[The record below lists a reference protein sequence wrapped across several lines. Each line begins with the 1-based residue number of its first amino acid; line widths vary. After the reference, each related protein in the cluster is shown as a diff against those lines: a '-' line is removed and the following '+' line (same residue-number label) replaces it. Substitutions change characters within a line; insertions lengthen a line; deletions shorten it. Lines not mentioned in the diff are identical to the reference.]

1 MFVTLETG
9 CFTLANAQTAVFA
22 CILSSK
28 YKQAPGRHVSVI
40 TKNPDVSLS
49 TGLKLGFTLLL
60 LLLIGLTAIGLVQMA
75 SINQNIEQ
83 VVNEN
88 NVKADLA
95 HDMRYALSDR
105 AIIMHSITT
114 LSDVF
119 DQQDAFDRFNEDAA
133 TFTNARNRFMKM
145 PLNAAEET
153 ILADIRQI
161 TIKTQP
167 LVVRAISLAMNG
179 EDAEATTLIAAEI
192 VPLQKQ
198 LSSRLEELIK
208 LQKQEAERAVQKTA
222 NTYANTRLLMFL
234 FGGGATLLGL
244 IIALVVIRHASR
256 QAAQLQHQAM
266 YDSLTQ
272 LPNRVLFADRLQQA
286 ILIGRREKQPF
297 ALLAMDLDRFKEIN
311 DTLGHHAGD
320 QVLQHVAVCL
330 RSCLRESDTVAR
342 MGGDEFAILLAP
354 VSDLDG
360 ALAAAKKILQALEKP
375 ATIVGQE
382 IEVGASLGIVLF
394 PEHGEDAQA
403 LMREAD
409 AAMYLAKQTHSGYQ
423 VYNLN
428 MGQGADEHL
437 TLQGELRHA
446 IGHNELVLH
455 FQPKIDF
462 SSGCISGV
470 EALVRWQHPQ
480 HGLLAP
486 DHFIPMAEQTGL
498 IKPLTYHVLRS
509 ALRQCEEWQRAGL
522 ELSMSVNI
530 SAVNIQDPEFPEQVA
545 KLLKEFTV
553 PPARL
558 ELEVTE
564 TALMSEPVRAVDCI
578 KKLSALGLQIAIDD
592 FGTGYASMAYLKE
605 MLVAKIKIDKSFVKN
620 MAVNHNDA
628 MIVRSTVELGHN
640 LGLKVV
646 AEGVEDQAVWDK
658 LKALGCDDAQ
668 GYHMGRP
675 LPADGFSEWLRHS
688 PWGLKAGN

>member
-1 MFVTLETG
+1 
-9 CFTLANAQTAVFA
+9 VFA
-22 CILSSK
+22 CILSDK
-28 YKQAPGRHVSVI
+28 YKQAPGRNVSVI
-40 TKNPDVSLS
+40 PKKPDLSLS
-49 TGLKLGFTLLL
+49 TGLKIGFTLLL
-60 LLLIGLTAIGLVQMA
+60 LLLIGLTATGLVAMA
-75 SINQNIEQ
+75 SINQRMERIVQ
-83 VVNEN
+83 EN

-105 AIIMHSITT
+105 AIIMHSIALMT
-114 LSDVF
+114 DAF
-119 DQQDAFDRFNEDAA
+119 DQQDAFDRFNQDAA
-133 TFTNARNRFMKM
+133 TFTNARNRLMKM
-145 PLNAAEET
+145 KLNAAEEK
-153 ILADIRQI
+153 ILAGIRQI

-167 LVVRAISLAMNG
+167 LVVRAINQAMNG
-179 EDAEATTLIAAEI
+179 ENTEASTLIAAEI

-198 LSSRLEELIK
+198 LFSRIDELVE
-208 LQKQEAERAVQKTA
+208 LQKQETERAVQKAA
-222 NTYANTRLLMFL
+222 NTYANTRLLMLL

-244 IIALVVIRHASR
+244 IIAVVAIRHTNQ
-256 QAAQLQHQAM
+256 QARQLQYQAM
-266 YDSLTQ
+266 YDSLTK

-297 ALLAMDLDRFKEIN
+297 ALIAMDLDRFKEIN

-320 QVLQHVAVCL
+320 QVLQHVAVCI
-330 RSCLRESDTVAR
+330 RTILRESDTVAR

-360 ALAAAKKILQALEKP
+360 ALAAAKKILKALEQP
-375 ATIVGQE
+375 AHIAGQQ

-394 PEHGEDAQA
+394 PEHGEDAQG

-409 AAMYLAKQTHSGYQ
+409 AAMYLAKQTHGGYQ
-423 VYNLN
+423 VYSKDL
-428 MGQGADEHL
+428 GQGAADDHL
-437 TLQGELRHA
+437 RLQGELRHA
-446 IGHNELVLH
+446 IAHNELVLH

-470 EALVRWQHPQ
+470 EALVRWQHPK

-486 DHFIPMAEQTGL
+486 DNFIPMAEQTGL

-509 ALRQCEEWQRAGL
+509 ALRQCEEWQRTGL
-522 ELSMSVNI
+522 DLSMAVNI
-530 SAVNIQDPEFPEQVA
+530 SAINIQDPEFPEQVA

-558 ELEVTE
+558 ELDVAE
-564 TALMSEPVRAVDCI
+564 TALLSEPVRSMDCI
-578 KKLSALGLQIAIDD
+578 KKLSALGVQIAIDD

-628 MIVRSTVELGHN
+628 VIVRSTVELGHN

-646 AEGVEDQAVWDK
+646 AEGVESQAVWDR

-675 LPADGFSEWLRHS
+675 LPAEGFSEWLRQS